1 VKVNLWGSVGMFDGE
16 APIQTPLSDEQLA
29 AIPGKRGVFLL
40 EGPEAAPILL
50 STAANIRARMRTRL
64 TDPDG
69 PSKRA
74 DLREIARRLRWTFTD
89 SRFETDWRYLQ
100 LARRMYPDR
109 YRDMVSFR
117 PSWFVHVNPDDRTP
131 CLTRCRDPLVEPG
144 RYYGPFPEGRSATRF
159 IDALCDI
166 FDLCRFDQVL
176 RQAPDGKACMYAQ
189 MGRCEAPCD
198 GSMPLDAYRRLIA
211 DACDCIEGDR
221 ETIGG
226 KLTAD
231 MRRLAAEQRFE
242 TAAICRGRL
251 ASLDGL
257 DAPAYRYAAPAEG
270 FQFVF
275 VQRGAKTGQ
284 AKTFLI
290 DRGDIRRSATLKYP
304 LQARQLEGVL
314 ARLRKSAAAACQMNA
329 HRRDG
334 VALASRYL
342 FTSDEMKGLIVR
354 CNDALT
360 AAGLAERIE
369 SVAEALRLRKPAKPA
384 KAKTSDPS
392 EDPPGTST

>member
-1 VKVNLWGSVGMFDGE
+1 MFDGE
-16 APIQTPLSDEQLA
+16 ASIQTPLSDEQLA

-40 EGPEAAPILL
+40 EGPRAAPILL
-50 STAANIRARMRTRL
+50 ATAANIRARMRTRL
-64 TDPDG
+64 TDPEG

-74 DLREIARRLRWTFTD
+74 DLREIARVVRWKLTD

-117 PSWFVHVNPDDRTP
+117 PAWFVQVDPDRRTP
-131 CLTRCRDPLVEPG
+131 CLTRCRDPLAEAG
-144 RYYGPFPEGRSATRF
+144 RYYGPFPDGRSATRF
-159 IDALCDI
+159 IDAMRDV

-198 GSMPLDAYRRLIA
+198 GSMPLEAYRRLIVE
-211 DACDCIEGDR
+211 ACACIEGDH
-221 ETIGG
+221 ETIGET
-226 KLTAD
+226 LTAE
-231 MRRLAAEQRFE
+231 MRRLAGAQRFE

-251 ASLDGL
+251 ERLDGL
-257 DAPAYRYAAPAEG
+257 DAPMYRYVAPAEA

-275 VQRGAKTGQ
+275 LQRGAKGGQ

-290 DRGDIRRSATLKYP
+290 DRGDIRQSATLKYP
-304 LQARQLEGVL
+304 VQARQLEGVL
-314 ARLRKSAAAACQMNA
+314 SRVRKSSSGACEMDA
-329 HRRDG
+329 DRRDG
-334 VALASRYL
+334 VALVSRYL

-354 CNDALT
+354 CDDALT
-360 AAGLAERIE
+360 AAGLAGLIE
-369 SVAEALRLRKPAKPA
+369 SAAESLRLRKPAKPA
-384 KAKTSDPS
+384 KAKTSDAS
-392 EDPPGTST
+392 EHSPDTST